1 MKKAFSQHG
10 VFRLAQ
16 KGFSLVEALVVIAV
30 IGIVSALVLPQ
41 VMNVQRSASVS
52 LGRQQQAELQTALG
66 NWIVAKSSGPGG
78 LAAARNSYNSAGTKL
93 GLLQNYLQ
101 EGTYAALSGSGSKVT
116 SAALTAS
123 GASLQFSSW
132 SVGGSPS
139 VTWANSP

>member
-1 MKKAFSQHG
+1 MTINVMRPAKHDNVVAFSLIEVLIIVALLG
-10 VFRLAQ
+10 ILATLLIPYISPVRESAQ
-16 KGFSLVEALVVIAV
+16 EAVA
-30 IGIVSALVLPQ
+30 
-41 VMNVQRSASVS
+41 
-52 LGRQQQAELQTALG
+52 RQQQAELQSALG
-66 NWIVAKSSGPGG
+66 NWITATSSQPGG

-101 EGTYAALSGSGSKVT
+101 EGTYAAMSGSGSKVT
-116 SAALTAS
+116 STALTAS